1 MATHS
6 SVLAWRI
13 PGAEEPG
20 GLPSMV
26 TQSRTLLK
34 QLGRV
39 DMAFIMLRYFSSVPN
54 LLSIFIMEICFVN
67 FFFVVK
73 CFSASVD
80 IIIWCILHFVS
91 VMSRISWCAYVE
103 ASLHSRDK
111 CYLIIMYYPFHIL
124 KSVC

>member
-1 MATHS
+1 MATQS
-6 SVLAWRI
+6 SALAWRI

-34 QLGRV
+34 RLVRV

-54 LLSIFIMEICFVN
+54 LLSIFIMEICFFN
-67 FFFVVK
+67 FFVVVK

-80 IIIWCILHFVS
+80 III
-91 VMSRISWCAYVE
+91 
-103 ASLHSRDK
+103 
-111 CYLIIMYYPFHIL
+111 
-124 KSVC
+124 